1 MSPLFHH
8 PLLYSPATCS
18 PATCFALNP
27 LLCAGLAED
36 IEAGRVSM
44 EWSRKE
50 LGSFFQSKYD
60 WDLLAARES
69 RYRGPVLVTV
79 CW

>member
-1 MSPLFHH
+1 
-8 PLLYSPATCS
+8 
-18 PATCFALNP
+18 
-27 LLCAGLAED
+27 
-36 IEAGRVSM
+36 M

-69 RYRGPVLVTV
+69 RYRGTGAGHSLLVVALVLVQA
-79 CW
+79 CCSA